1 MENQLLPA
9 RPCFPVQDNLGRLV
23 APIPGM
29 TKEEV
34 VLLSILNAIISN
46 PECKDVP
53 KEYVFNLAVDFTEIY
68 FNHFQ
73 NKKQDGKQQSGII
86 S

>member
-1 MENQLLPA
+1 MQNKTLPA
-9 RPCFPVQDNLGRLV
+9 RPCMPVQDNLGRLI

-34 VLLSILNAIISN
+34 VLLSILSGMTSN
-46 PECKDVP
+46 PLCFK
-53 KEYVFNLAVDFTEIY
+53 LAVELTEEY